1 MTHTTPTQPVKLAI
15 VGLST
20 LEMLGLRELAR
31 SVGVVCVNGY
41 RDLADLGTEAD
52 RYDLYAVGTEQFVA
66 HIGFFMP
73 KHGRVLMISKAPG
86 CGHSTHGMVHSDSS
100 EDEIRCWLERMV
112 HALSQGGHTPGAQL
126 SQREVE
132 VLRHVASG
140 LTNKEIADALCIST
154 NTVITHR
161 KNISTKLGIRSVS
174 GLSLY
179 AMKNG
184 LV

>member
-1 MTHTTPTQPVKLAI
+1 MTHITPTQPVRLAI

-31 SVGVVCVNGY
+31 SVGVMCVNGY
-41 RDLADLGTEAD
+41 NDLADLGAEAD

-73 KHGRVLMISKAPG
+73 KHGRVLMISG
-86 CGHSTHGMVHSDSS
+86 ESGRGHGAHGIVHSDSS
-100 EDEIRCWLERMV
+100 EEEIRCWLERMV
-112 HALSQGGHTPGAQL
+112 HALAQGGHTPGAKL

-184 LV
+184 IV

>member
-1 MTHTTPTQPVKLAI
+1 MMSTQSVRLAI
-15 VGLST
+15 IGLST
-20 LEMLGLRELAR
+20 LEMLGLRELAQG
-31 SVGVVCVNGY
+31 VGIICVDGY
-41 RDLADLGTEAD
+41 SDLSELGTDTD

-73 KHGRVLMISKAPG
+73 KHGRVLMISDESG
-86 CGHSTHGMVHSDSS
+86 RGQTTHGIVHSDST
-100 EDEIRCWLERMV
+100 EEEIRCWLERMI
-112 HALSQGGHTPGAQL
+112 HALAQEGNTPCASL

-132 VLRHVASG
+132 VLRHIASG
-140 LTNKEIADALCIST
+140 LTNKEIADALCISA

-161 KNISTKLGIRSVS
+161 KNISAKLGIRSVS

>member
-1 MTHTTPTQPVKLAI
+1 MPHITPTQPVRLAI

-31 SVGVVCVNGY
+31 SVGVMCAEGY
-41 RDLADLGTEAD
+41 NDISEIGTEAD

-73 KHGRVLMISKAPG
+73 KHGRVLMISREPAG
-86 CGHSTHGMVHSDSS
+86 GHTTHGIVHSDSS

-112 HALSQGGHTPGAQL
+112 QALGQGNHTHGAKL

-140 LTNKEIADALCIST
+140 LTNKEIADALCISA

-161 KNISTKLGIRSVS
+161 KNISAKLGIRSVS